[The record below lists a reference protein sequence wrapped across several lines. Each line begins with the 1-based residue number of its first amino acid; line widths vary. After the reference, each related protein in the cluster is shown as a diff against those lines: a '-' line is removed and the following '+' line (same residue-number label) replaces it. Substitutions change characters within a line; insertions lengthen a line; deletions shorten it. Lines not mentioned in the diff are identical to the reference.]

1 MSRFSAK
8 RMFAIWIWPVF
19 AATLIISDW
28 RTMANLRAEGHATV
42 LDAMRDEKPVA
53 TKAIWERK
61 TLWAS
66 AAVMA
71 YLGYCYD
78 QQGMYK
84 ASMMKGKSKMFADR
98 IAEIP
103 EGQDIWKY

>member
-1 MSRFSAK
+1 MGTF
-8 RMFAIWIWPVF
+8 
-19 AATLIISDW
+19 TL
-28 RTMANLRAEGHATV
+28 
-42 LDAMRDEKPVA
+42 KYFFK
-53 TKAIWERK
+53 KAIWEKK

-78 QQGMYK
+78 RQGMYK
-84 ASMMKGKSKMFADR
+84 ASMMKGQSKMFADR

-103 EGQDIWKY
+103 EVIENNAYYFCGSTASGSQESSLPPPVTVQYLEL